1 MQIVIDIPEEVKN
14 RLCFGVTYA
23 KDIQTVCEAL
33 HNGTVVN
40 DDEWMKKADN
50 IAKFHKRDA
59 LNEVKTEIIKRFEGC
74 YLDGTLDEWAQGEH
88 YAYMKVLEIIDKHL
102 RGNSDADNERR
113 VSGDSTGDGSN
124 GSSNRHA

>member
-40 DDEWMKKADN
+40 DDEWMKKAD
-50 IAKFHKRDA
+50 KEGDD
-59 LNEVKTEIIKRFEGC
+59 TE
-74 YLDGTLDEWAQGEH
+74 
-88 YAYMKVLEIIDKHL
+88 
-102 RGNSDADNERR
+102 
-113 VSGDSTGDGSN
+113 
-124 GSSNRHA
+124 